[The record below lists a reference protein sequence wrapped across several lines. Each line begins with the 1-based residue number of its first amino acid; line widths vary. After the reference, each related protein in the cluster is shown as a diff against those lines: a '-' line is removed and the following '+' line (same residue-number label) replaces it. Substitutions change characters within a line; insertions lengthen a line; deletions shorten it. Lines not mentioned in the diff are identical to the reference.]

1 MTVRPPRILAPR
13 EQPSPFAAL
22 EHELFEE
29 RAGTLIRVTKQF
41 EKKLEKLKGLEPD
54 HPDRA
59 KLVTDTARALWM
71 LAVQREVMGLPG
83 GDALIRAYDIPADV
97 RLASGIVTQKIMKG
111 LHRLR
116 R

>member
-1 MTVRPPRILAPR
+1 MTVRPPKILAPGL
-13 EQPSPFAAL
+13 QPSPFAAL
-22 EHELFEE
+22 EQELFEE
-29 RAGTLIRVTKQF
+29 RAGALIRVARQF
-41 EKKLEKLKGLEPD
+41 EAKLEKLKRMEPD

-59 KLVTDTARALWM
+59 GLVAETARALWM

-83 GDALIRAYDIPADV
+83 GDALIKAYEIPADV
-97 RLASGIVTQKIMKG
+97 RLASGIVTQKVMRG